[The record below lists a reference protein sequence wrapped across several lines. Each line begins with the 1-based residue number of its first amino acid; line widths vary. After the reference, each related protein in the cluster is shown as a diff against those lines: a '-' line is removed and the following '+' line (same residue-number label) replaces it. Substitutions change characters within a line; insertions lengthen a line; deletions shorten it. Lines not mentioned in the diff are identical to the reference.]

1 LKVLTLS
8 TCVTCASLLAG
19 KETGAQRAER
29 HEVNAELLEHW
40 QKLCFRSPPEQR
52 ILTLDCRHGLD
63 GMYTTDRL
71 HACFRQTEVL
81 DLAFGDQLLDG
92 TSHIF
97 DRHFRINAV
106 LVEDVDTIGPQT
118 I

>member
-1 LKVLTLS
+1 
-8 TCVTCASLLAG
+8 
-19 KETGAQRAER
+19 
-29 HEVNAELLEHW
+29 
-40 QKLCFRSPPEQR
+40 
-52 ILTLDCRHGLD
+52 
-63 GMYTTDRL
+63 MYTTDRL

-81 DLAFGDQLLDG
+81 DLAFGDQLLDS

>member
-1 LKVLTLS
+1 MAFYVP
-8 TCVTCASLLAG
+8 
-19 KETGAQRAER
+19 
-29 HEVNAELLEHW
+29 LLEYP
-40 QKLCFRSPPEQR
+40 QLGVRFFTFGVVIP